1 MMKFLKKNIVA
12 VIALMAYLAAFFL
25 KRDLF
30 FAGLKMTGLFLKEMA
45 LVLPPVVLI
54 SALIAV
60 WISRETIVRL
70 LGNASGLKGKLFSLF
85 IGSLSAGPIYAAF
98 PVCKTLRNKGASLS
112 NIVIILSTWAAC
124 KLPMLIV
131 ESMFMGLKFAVVRYL
146 LTLPVVFILG
156 YLVDRAVKESAPAQS
171 EGADEVDE
179 LYLKLPGYNC
189 KACGLSSCR
198 AFSQKVAEGELQ
210 LQQCIH
216 LS

>member
-1 MMKFLKKNIVA
+1 MIKFIKKNIVLA
-12 VIALMAYLAAFFL
+12 IALFAYLTAFIL
-25 KRDLF
+25 KPELF
-30 FAGLKMTGLFLKEMA
+30 RAGLKMTALFLKEMA
-45 LVLPPVVLI
+45 LVLPPVVII

-60 WISRETIVRL
+60 WISRETIIKL
-70 LGNASGLKGKLFSLF
+70 LGNSSGLRGKLFSLF

-112 NIVIILSTWAAC
+112 NIVIILSAWAAC

-131 ESMFMGLKFAVVRYL
+131 ESMFLGLKFALIRYL
-146 LTLPVVFILG
+146 LTLPVVFLLG
-156 YLVDRAVKESAPAQS
+156 QLVGKAVKESEPVQRGE
-171 EGADEVDE
+171 EGIDEE

-198 AFSQKVAEGELQ
+198 EFSRKVAAGKLSVEL
-210 LQQCIH
+210 CVH